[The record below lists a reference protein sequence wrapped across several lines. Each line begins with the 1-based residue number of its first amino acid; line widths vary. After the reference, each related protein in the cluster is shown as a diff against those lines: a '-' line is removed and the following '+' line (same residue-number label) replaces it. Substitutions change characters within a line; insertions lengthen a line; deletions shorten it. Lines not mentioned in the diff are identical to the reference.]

1 MSSPIGTFVVSSS
14 STPAPSVCG
23 VCHLCRCGLCY
34 RPFCGVARVYM
45 PNCGFYLHTRCFVD
59 FHIWHLNLEYMEGF
73 FDAWH
78 QHHMQGEGEASFRFR
93 RHRKE
98 MYWAELRCRTRF
110 VETWRRQYL
119 TRHAL
124 DLWYIFTV
132 RDVSARAEKALNL
145 VRDWQRS
152 EWDEWL
158 ARFLYLRDKA
168 LAVAILHAWK
178 NDACPPPLWDSMSEG
193 PGLTSENSPTPSST
207 SSSTSSYEWFPP
219 WLEEIGFD
227 PFAVETN
234 LTHDR
239 PEHDAIWLAAQ
250 KMRTRA
256 KMGTEEPLHIGTAA
270 ASPSSTPAPSSR
282 IRMVNGRRKGRR
294 ERISAFR
301 HALRKRTS

>member
-1 MSSPIGTFVVSSS
+1 
-14 STPAPSVCG
+14 
-23 VCHLCRCGLCY
+23 
-34 RPFCGVARVYM
+34 
-45 PNCGFYLHTRCFVD
+45 
-59 FHIWHLNLEYMEGF
+59 
-73 FDAWH
+73 
-78 QHHMQGEGEASFRFR
+78 
-93 RHRKE
+93 
-98 MYWAELRCRTRF
+98 MYWAELKCKTRS

-132 RDVSARAEKALNL
+132 RAVSARAEKVLNL

-152 EWDEWL
+152 EWDGWL

-168 LAVAILHAWK
+168 LAVAILHAWTYAGMPALL
-178 NDACPPPLWDSMSEG
+178 DSSSMSEG
-193 PGLTSENSPTPSST
+193 PGRTSDNSPTPSST

-250 KMRTRA
+250 TNA
-256 KMGTEEPLHIGTAA
+256 NLSENGHGEPIHIGTAA
-270 ASPSSTPAPSSR
+270 ASSSSTPAPSSR

-294 ERISAFR
+294 EWISAFL